1 MRPKL
6 LLILLGG
13 LTIGIGIGIA
23 ILLGF
28 DSLSNDEKSEIAL
41 GSPAP
46 EFISK
51 TYLGDEVEL
60 SDFKGAPVLI
70 NFWAT
75 WCQPCRLE
83 MPNLQ
88 ARFEQN
94 HPDINVL
101 AVNFDE
107 PAELV
112 QSFAEDLDLTFP
124 ILIDPGGHIQSLYQI
139 RGYPTTFLIDSDGI
153 IRVIHIGFMTENQ
166 LDNYLKQV
174 GVGG

>member
-1 MRPKL
+1 M
-6 LLILLGG
+6 
-13 LTIGIGIGIA
+13 IGIGIGIA

-28 DSLSNDEKSEIAL
+28 DSLSNDGKSEIAL
-41 GSPAP
+41 GSSAP

-51 TYLGDEVEL
+51 TYLGDEVGL
-60 SDFKGAPVLI
+60 SDYMGSPVLI

-83 MPNLQ
+83 MPSLQ
-88 ARFEQN
+88 ARFDQYN
-94 HPDINVL
+94 ADINVV

-112 QSFAEDLDLTFP
+112 QLFAEDLDLTFP
-124 ILIDPGGHIQSLYQI
+124 ILLDPGGRIQSIYQI
-139 RGYPTTFLIDSDGI
+139 RGYPTTLFIDSDGI
-153 IRVIHIGFMTENQ
+153 IRVIHIGYMTENQ
-166 LDNYLKQV
+166 LDDYLKQV